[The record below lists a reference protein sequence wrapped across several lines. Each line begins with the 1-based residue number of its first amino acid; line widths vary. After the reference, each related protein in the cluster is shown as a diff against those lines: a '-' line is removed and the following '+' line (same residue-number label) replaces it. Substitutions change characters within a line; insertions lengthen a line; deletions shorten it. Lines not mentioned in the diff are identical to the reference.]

1 MGQIEAGLGGSRALP
16 DGVIPAGMAAFGV
29 ALAVGALDGAL
40 TAGLA
45 AAAMAVVLGFV
56 LRQAGRH
63 YPHGRFGGCNAVTLI
78 RAGAVTGLAALMMGG
93 GTDGW
98 AVLAVAGVALAGD
111 GLDGWLARRSGLSS
125 AFGARFDMEVD
136 AALAAVLAGHLW
148 LSGQT
153 GAEILALGLMRYVF
167 VAGFLPFPWLAA
179 PLPPK
184 FGRKA
189 ACVVQIAALI
199 LLQAPGWPEGVARGI
214 GLVAVAVLCWSFGRD
229 VLWLWRN
236 RG

>member
-1 MGQIEAGLGGSRALP
+1 MGQVEAGTQGSRALP
-16 DGVIPAGMAAFGV
+16 EGVIPAGAV
-29 ALAVGALDGAL
+29 ALALAVLVGALGGAGVAAL
-40 TAGLA
+40 AGAGMAGVLA
-45 AAAMAVVLGFV
+45 FV
-56 LRQAGRH
+56 AWQAGRH
-63 YPHGRFGGCNAVTLI
+63 YPHARFGGCNAVTLA
-78 RAGAVTGLAALMMGG
+78 RAGAVVGLAALMPVAPG
-93 GTDGW
+93 GW
-98 AVLAVAGVALAGD
+98 AVLAVAAVALAAD
-111 GLDGWLARRSGLSS
+111 GVDGWLARRSGLSS

-148 LSGQT
+148 LLGKT
-153 GAEILALGLMRYVF
+153 GVEILALGLMRYVF

-179 PLPPK
+179 PSPPK

-199 LLQAPGWPEGVARGI
+199 LLQAPGWPEDVARVI
-214 GLVAVAVLCWSFGRD
+214 GWAAVAVLGWSFGRD

>member
-1 MGQIEAGLGGSRALP
+1 MGQVEAGTHGSRALP
-16 DGVIPAGMAAFGV
+16 EGVIPAGALAFAV
-29 ALAVGALDGAL
+29 AGAVGALGGAAL
-40 TAGLA
+40 LAGGV
-45 AAAMAVVLGFV
+45 MAGVLIFV

-63 YPHGRFGGCNAVTLI
+63 YPHARFGGCNAVTLA
-78 RAGAVTGLAALMMGG
+78 RAGAVVGLAALLPFVSGG
-93 GTDGW
+93 W
-98 AVLAVAGVALAGD
+98 MVLAVAAVALAAD
-111 GLDGWLARRSGLSS
+111 GVDGWLARRSGLSS

-148 LSGQT
+148 LAGQT
-153 GAEILALGLMRYVF
+153 GVEILALGLMRYVF

-179 PLPPK
+179 PLPER

-214 GLVAVAVLCWSFGRD
+214 GVLAVAVLCWSFGRD
-229 VLWLWRN
+229 VIWLWRN

>member
-1 MGQIEAGLGGSRALP
+1 MGQVEAGIGGSRGLP
-16 DGVIPAGMAAFGV
+16 EGVIPAGGLALLL
-29 ALAVGALDGAL
+29 ALAVGAMGGTGAAL
-40 TAGLA
+40 LAVAGMVAVLA
-45 AAAMAVVLGFV
+45 FV
-56 LRQAGRH
+56 MRQAGRH
-63 YPHGRFGGCNAVTLI
+63 YPHARFGGCNAVTLA
-78 RAGAVTGLAALMMGG
+78 RAGAVAGLAALMIAEPG
-93 GTDGW
+93 GW
-98 AVLAVAGVALAGD
+98 AVLAVAAVALAAD
-111 GLDGWLARRSGLSS
+111 GVDGWLARRSGLSS

-153 GAEILALGLMRYVF
+153 GVEILALGLMRYVF

-199 LLQAPGWPEGVARGI
+199 LLQAPGWPEGVARVI
-214 GLVAVAVLCWSFGRD
+214 GWAAVAVLGWSFGRD

>member
-1 MGQIEAGLGGSRALP
+1 MRQVEAGIGGSRGTAA
-16 DGVIPAGMAAFGV
+16 GVIPAGAVAFAL
-29 ALAVGALDGAL
+29 ALAVGALGGAGAAL
-40 TAGLA
+40 LAGAGMA
-45 AAAMAVVLGFV
+45 AVLGFV
-56 LRQAGRH
+56 LRQAMRH
-63 YPHGRFGGCNAVTLI
+63 YPHARFGGCNTVTLA
-78 RAGAVTGLAALMMGG
+78 RAGAVTGLAALIPAAPG
-93 GTDGW
+93 GW
-98 AVLAVAGVALAGD
+98 AVLAVAALALAAD
-111 GLDGWLARRSGLSS
+111 GVDGWLARRSGLAS

-153 GAEILALGLMRYVF
+153 GVEILALGLMRYVF

-179 PLPPK
+179 ALPDR
-184 FGRKA
+184 FGRKV

-214 GLVAVAVLCWSFGRD
+214 GLAAVTVLTWSFGRD

>member
-1 MGQIEAGLGGSRALP
+1 MRQVEAGIGGSRGTAA
-16 DGVIPAGMAAFGV
+16 GVIPAGAVAFAL
-29 ALAVGALDGAL
+29 ALAVGAMGGAGAAL
-40 TAGLA
+40 LAGAGMA
-45 AAAMAVVLGFV
+45 AVLGFV
-56 LRQAGRH
+56 LRQAARH
-63 YPHGRFGGCNAVTLI
+63 YPHARFGGCNTVTLA
-78 RAGAVTGLAALMMGG
+78 RAGAVTGLAALMAAEPGG
-93 GTDGW
+93 WT
-98 AVLAVAGVALAGD
+98 VLAVAAVALAAD
-111 GLDGWLARRSGLSS
+111 GVDGWLARRSGLSS

-153 GAEILALGLMRYVF
+153 GVEILALGLMRYVF

-179 PLPPK
+179 ALPPK
-184 FGRKA
+184 FGRKV

-214 GLVAVAVLCWSFGRD
+214 GLAAVAVLTWSFGRD

>member
-1 MGQIEAGLGGSRALP
+1 MGQVEAGMGGSRALAA
-16 DGVIPAGMAAFGV
+16 GVIPAGGLAMAL
-29 ALAVGALDGAL
+29 ALAVGATGGAGAAL
-40 TAGLA
+40 LAGAVMAGVLA
-45 AAAMAVVLGFV
+45 FV
-56 LRQAGRH
+56 IRQAGRH
-63 YPHGRFGGCNAVTLI
+63 YPHARFGGCNTVTLA
-78 RAGAVTGLAALMMGG
+78 RAGAVAGLAALMPVAPG
-93 GTDGW
+93 GW
-98 AVLAVAGVALAGD
+98 AVLAVAAVALAAD
-111 GLDGWLARRSGLSS
+111 GVDGWLARRSGLSS
-125 AFGARFDMEVD
+125 DFGARFDMEVD

-153 GAEILALGLMRYVF
+153 GVEILALGLMRYVF
-167 VAGFLPFPWLAA
+167 VAGFLPFPWLSA

-214 GLVAVAVLCWSFGRD
+214 GLAAVAVLSWSFGRD